1 MVVNLKI
8 RTNYSLRLETPDD
21 GEILIDYSKNL
32 INEEVWD
39 LLLELAKARRVTDYQ
54 KAMMSGS
61 PINTTEKRAVLHVAL
76 RNRSLDPVLVNG
88 RNVMPD
94 VMSELEHMKIFTKS
108 IQEGKWLGCT
118 GLPIS
123 DVVNI
128 GIGGSDLGPLM
139 VTEALKPYSMGLQ
152 MHFVSNIDGSHLA
165 EVLKHVNYE
174 TTLFIVASKT
184 FTTKE
189 TITNATSAKKWL
201 LEKTN
206 DVNMLLITSCLNFI
220 IDDDLFGWGYFRS
233 LR

>member
-1 MVVNLKI
+1 MSGNNGAITHFLI
-8 RTNYSLRLETPDD
+8 YRSLRLETPND

-32 INEEVWD
+32 INKEVWK
-39 LLLELAKARRVTDYQ
+39 LLLELAKSRRVADYRE
-54 KAMMSGS
+54 AMMSGR

-76 RNRSLDPVLVNG
+76 RNRSLESVLVDCHS
-88 RNVMPD
+88 VMPD
-94 VMSELEHMKIFTKS
+94 VIAELEHMKDFTKS
-108 IQEGKWLGCT
+108 ILEGEWLGCT

-139 VTEALKPYSMGLQ
+139 VTEALKPYSKGLQ

-165 EVLKHVNYE
+165 EVLKYVNYE

-189 TITNATSAKKWL
+189 TITNAISAKKWL
-201 LEKTN
+201 LQKTN
-206 DVNMLLITSCLNFI
+206 DVI
-220 IDDDLFGWGYFRS
+220 I
-233 LR
+233 